1 LRQAGREFPK
11 FRVELRN
18 GGQHDLLLN
27 LGIMNRNGGHQY
39 PNAISLILEDAQ
51 GQPQRLELKKSFQV
65 SDAGKAGLF
74 LPLPV
79 GATFSFPVDLDNY
92 WAPTSKE
99 FDSRLNSGTYW
110 LAAQFTGSIGT
121 DNHVI
126 FIAGGP
132 NQPANMVSLE
142 PGLGATTPISNTLQF
157 EIPSR

>member
-1 LRQAGREFPK
+1 LRQAGREFAK

-18 GGQHDLLLN
+18 GRQHDLLLN

-65 SDAGKAGLF
+65 SDARKAGLF

-92 WAPTSKE
+92 WAP
-99 FDSRLNSGTYW
+99 
-110 LAAQFTGSIGT
+110 
-121 DNHVI
+121 
-126 FIAGGP
+126 
-132 NQPANMVSLE
+132 
-142 PGLGATTPISNTLQF
+142 NTLQF